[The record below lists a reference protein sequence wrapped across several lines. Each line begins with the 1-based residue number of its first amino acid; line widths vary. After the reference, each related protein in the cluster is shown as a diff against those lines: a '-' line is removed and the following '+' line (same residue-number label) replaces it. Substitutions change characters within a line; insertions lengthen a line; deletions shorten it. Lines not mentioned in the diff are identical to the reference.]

1 MSVIFADFHEAQRL
15 GDGRLLAS
23 CLVPTSTDENPRR
36 LEAYA
41 RLSNHQAVSADVR
54 YHLFQTS
61 GSVKLPKPEANAWVD
76 IFVALWKC
84 IKEIVAME
92 QGKPGD
98 WSKAFDAYKE
108 LCTLLIRGYT
118 NNGFQAWT
126 VPCLYT
132 TGDFLRIMAMKADR
146 ESKGKDSGDVFA
158 NGFTDDIMGNSNK
171 NEKLEQA
178 AWVINRMF
186 TICLS
191 DRSELTE
198 SRKWAI
204 YSSTNL
210 LFKTYFKLNSISL
223 TKNVIRALGASK
235 DDLPPL
241 EMFPKSHRCTF
252 KYYRGVIDFLQENY
266 TEAEANLSE
275 ALALCHKSALHNR
288 EQILTYLIPTHVLI
302 KEQLPNPTL
311 LAPHPTLSKMLTPL
325 FAAIRSGSL
334 LAFDRALAT
343 AEPGLVHRRIYL
355 TLERTRDICMRN
367 LFRKVLLAAGF
378 EEPKDEEGNPT
389 GAKIRRTRI
398 RIEEFEAAMRV
409 AYKGSEDVIID
420 RDEVECFLAN
430 MIYKVRMPDA
440 VTHIGLPCCLVCD
453 RQPPIRTYI
462 HPQTDTSG
470 SLDVTLSSCMSG
482 NALTHCVQNMMKG
495 YIARERGIVVLSKAG
510 AFPGT
515 GI

>member
-15 GDGRLLAS
+15 GNGRLLAS
-23 CLVPTSTDENPRR
+23 CLAPTITDQNPRR

-41 RLSNHQAVSADVR
+41 QLSNHQTVSADVR

-84 IKEIVAME
+84 IKEIVAM
-92 QGKPGD
+92 QHGTAGD
-98 WSKAFDAYKE
+98 WAKAFDAYKE
-108 LCTLLIRGYT
+108 VCTLLIRGYT

-132 TGDFLRIMAMKADR
+132 TGDCLRIMAMKADR
-146 ESKGKDSGDVFA
+146 EGKGKENGDVFA
-158 NGFTDDIMGNSNK
+158 NGFTDDIMGTSNK
-171 NEKLEQA
+171 NERLEQA

-210 LFKTYFKLNSISL
+210 FFKTYFKLNSISL

-235 DDLPPL
+235 EDLPPL

-275 ALALCHKSALHNR
+275 ALALCHKSALRNR
-288 EQILTYLIPTHVLI
+288 ELILTYLIPTHVLI
-302 KEQLPNPTL
+302 KEQLPNPAL
-311 LAPHPTLSKMLTPL
+311 LAPHPNLAEMLGPL

-334 LAFDRALAT
+334 FAFDQALTA
-343 AEPGLVHRRIYL
+343 AEPELVHRRIYL

-367 LFRKVLLAAGF
+367 LFRKVFLAAGF
-378 EEPKDEEGNPT
+378 EEAKDAEGNPT
-389 GAKIRRTRI
+389 GAKLRRTRI

-409 AYKGSEDVIID
+409 AYRGSEDVVID

-430 MIYKVRMPDA
+430 MIYKVCLSDA
-440 VTHIGLPCCLVCD
+440 VSHVWSPRCQVRD
-453 RQPPIRTYI
+453 RQHPLRACIPP
-462 HPQTDTSG
+462 Q
-470 SLDVTLSSCMSG
+470 
-482 NALTHCVQNMMKG
+482 
-495 YIARERGIVVLSKAG
+495 
-510 AFPGT
+510 
-515 GI
+515 

>member
-1 MSVIFADFHEAQRL
+1 MSAIFTDFHDAQRE
-15 GDGRLLAS
+15 GNGRLLAS
-23 CLVPTSTDENPRR
+23 CLEPVNSHQNPRR
-36 LEAYA
+36 LEAFA
-41 RLSNHQAVSADVR
+41 QLSNYQTISADVR
-54 YHLFQTS
+54 YHLFQSS

-84 IKEIVAME
+84 VKEIVSME
-92 QGKPGD
+92 QGTAGD

-108 LCTLLIRGYT
+108 ACTLLIRGYT

-132 TGDFLRIMAMKADR
+132 TGNYLRIMGEKADR
-146 ESKGKDSGDVFA
+146 EIKGKDTNGDVFA
-158 NGFTDDIMGNSNK
+158 NGFTDDIMGNTNK

-191 DRSELTE
+191 DRSELTD

-266 TEAEANLSE
+266 TEAETNLSE
-275 ALALCHKSALHNR
+275 ALAICHKSALRNR

-302 KEQLPNPTL
+302 KEQLPNPAL
-311 LAPHPTLSKMLTPL
+311 LAPHPTLSKMITPL
-325 FAAIRSGSL
+325 FTAIRSGSL
-334 LAFDRALAT
+334 FAFDQALAA
-343 AEPGLVHRRIYL
+343 AEPELVHRRIYL

-367 LFRKVLLAAGF
+367 LFRKTFLAAGW
-378 EEPKDEEGNPT
+378 EEPKDAEGNAT

-398 RIEEFEAAMRV
+398 KIEEFEAAMRV

-430 MIYKVRMPDA
+430 MIYKVCVPDG
-440 VTHIGLPCCLVCD
+440 VSHGLRCLVAWCVTGSRRVLRTFFQLD
-453 RQPPIRTYI
+453 RYGTFDISYQPF
-462 HPQTDTSG
+462 
-470 SLDVTLSSCMSG
+470 LDEFS
-482 NALTHCVQNMMKG
+482 
-495 YIARERGIVVLSKAG
+495 
-510 AFPGT
+510 
-515 GI
+515 

>member
-1 MSVIFADFHEAQRL
+1 MHPYDLKYHDTSIGSIRSAVTMASFFADFHDAQRV
-15 GDGRLLAS
+15 GNGRLLAS
-23 CLVPTSTDENPRR
+23 CLAPINTDQNPRR
-36 LEAYA
+36 LDSFAQ
-41 RLSNHQAVSADVR
+41 LSNYQTVSADVR
-54 YHLFQTS
+54 YHLLQTP

-84 IKEIVAME
+84 VKEIISME
-92 QGKPGD
+92 QSSGGD
-98 WSKAFDAYKE
+98 WSQAFNAYKE
-108 LCTLLIRGYT
+108 VCTLLIRGYT

-132 TGDFLRIMAMKADR
+132 TGNYIRIIAIKADR
-146 ESKGKDSGDVFA
+146 ETRGKDANGDVFA
-158 NGFTDDIMGNSNK
+158 NGFTDDIMGNTNK

-191 DRSELTE
+191 DRSELHE

-223 TKNVIRALGASK
+223 TKNVIRALGAAR

-275 ALALCHKSALHNR
+275 ALALCHKSALRNR

-302 KEQLPNPTL
+302 KEQLPDPSL

-325 FAAIRSGSL
+325 FTAIRSGSL
-334 LAFDRALAT
+334 LAFDQALSA
-343 AEPGLVHRRIYL
+343 AEPDLVHRRIYL

-367 LFRKVLLAAGF
+367 LFRKVFLYAGF
-378 EEPKDEEGNPT
+378 EEPKDADANAT

-398 RIEEFEAAMRV
+398 GMEEFEAAMRV
-409 AYKGSEDVIID
+409 AYRGSEDVIIE

-430 MIYKVRMPDA
+430 MIYKVCVPDGVSHNLVA
-440 VTHIGLPCCLVCD
+440 SLPGV
-453 RQPPIRTYI
+453 
-462 HPQTDTSG
+462 
-470 SLDVTLSSCMSG
+470 
-482 NALTHCVQNMMKG
+482 
-495 YIARERGIVVLSKAG
+495 
-510 AFPGT
+510 
-515 GI
+515 